1 MVGYFVETEVD
12 IFNVDCISLESLAKN
27 NQSPVVN
34 SIREVILIVTLDL
47 YVDWIIF
54 VVSFFEIG
62 AESFMSL
69 NIRLLAHITILSQQ
83 LSFD

>member
-47 YVDWIIF
+47 YVD
-54 VVSFFEIG
+54 
-62 AESFMSL
+62 
-69 NIRLLAHITILSQQ
+69 
-83 LSFD
+83 